1 MFTVIFW
8 VSALERA
15 IRAAAWSLL
24 GALGG
29 TLVVT
34 DKASWTSALVASGI
48 AAFSSI
54 LASIVATRVGDPESP
69 SFVKEAA

>member
-1 MFTVIFW
+1 MFTVHFW
-8 VSALERA
+8 VDALERA

-29 TLVVT
+29 TLIVT
-34 DKASWTSALVASGI
+34 DKASWGTALIASGI
-48 AAFSSI
+48 AALSSV
-54 LASIVATRVGDPESP
+54 LASLIATRVGDDESP

>member
-1 MFTVIFW
+1 MFTIPFW
-8 VSALERA
+8 IDALERA

-34 DKASWTSALVASGI
+34 DKASWGTALIASGI
-48 AAFSSI
+48 AALSSI
-54 LASIVATRVGDPESP
+54 LASIVASRVGAPESP

>member
-1 MFTVIFW
+1 MFTVPFW
-8 VSALERA
+8 IDALERA

-34 DKASWTSALVASGI
+34 DKASWVTALIASGI
-48 AAFSSI
+48 AALSSI
-54 LASIVATRVGDPESP
+54 LASIVASRVGAPESP

>member
-1 MFTVIFW
+1 MFTVPFW
-8 VSALERA
+8 IDALERA

-34 DKASWTSALVASGI
+34 DKASWGTALIASGI
-48 AAFSSI
+48 AALSSI
-54 LASIVATRVGDPESP
+54 LASIVASRVGAPESP